1 MLMHKRFYNDRTVI
15 LIFYTVIIGTQKR
28 SSLMGKLIIT
38 SKAGARTLVG
48 LGASLFKNMCYLDF
62 GWAFGA
68 NTLARPSYDDPLA
81 STKFH

>member
-48 LGASLFKNMCYLDF
+48 LGGLSVQKYVPRATSILAGLLELTPSL
-62 GWAFGA
+62 
-68 NTLARPSYDDPLA
+68 DPPMMIP
-81 STKFH
+81 